1 MTLNPTAATAQYLR
15 SRMSR
20 VCVAITGDTADEML
34 TKADAVVRE
43 NAFLEFRLD
52 YLEKP
57 QNAIGPLRD
66 FLYERS
72 EVTAVATCRR
82 TTGGGRFR
90 ATAAMQLEVLKEAA
104 DAGFHL
110 VDLEIE
116 TAEAISRTDFD
127 AFRAALA
134 QKGTG
139 LILSSHDFDATGDL
153 DKTFDRL
160 QRFLPDFIKIVSTAK
175 QLTDNVTMMRFLE
188 RKSDGANLIGICMGD
203 QGLVSRVLGVR
214 AGSIFTFASAIEG
227 EETGPGQIAARTLL
241 ETYRIEQVEPSTRV
255 YGVIGNPIRQS
266 LSPLMQ
272 NTAFRRE
279 TVNAVFLALEA
290 KKLSDVLNLVRELP
304 VAGFAVTMPFKQDIL
319 VHLEK
324 TDPLSAK
331 IGACNTVVRSQD
343 GRLFGFNTDVGGIT
357 RPIERRMP
365 IRGAKILVLGAGGAA
380 RAAVFGLVDKGA
392 EVYILNRTVET
403 AQKLAR
409 QAKAKAIRRDQ
420 VAKTHFDVIVNATP
434 AGMTGQKLMSI
445 LEPNELN
452 ARIVFDTVYHPI
464 ETPLI
469 RAAREK
475 GIAVISG
482 VEMFVQQ
489 GARQFE
495 IWTGKPAPEEEM
507 LRVVLHALKR
517 RAEASAKGTAGKGAQ
532 VIPISPPRAVA
543 AEPAAAGFEEIEGTA
558 AEAEPAKTTTKAA
571 AKPILEKAA
580 ASVPVQK
587 GAPVAT
593 PIRRPVDLPKKAITK
608 TPTPL
613 QQVRSPK
620 PTRPAVGAKSAPS
633 ARPIAANSAF
643 PKAAAHARNVGPAKK
658 GSLEGGQVKN
668 GAVKSSP
675 VKNGAGRAAVRKTAA
690 APAIVRQAKNGS
702 ANGSTRHA
710 NGASSGKGR
719 SAPQTAG
726 KAAKNSAAAGHARPV
741 KKTVPPAGRKPVAA
755 KSQSRSK
762 R

>member
-1 MTLNPTAATAQYLR
+1 
-15 SRMSR
+15 MSR

-34 TKADAVVRE
+34 AKADAVVRE

-57 QNAIGPLRD
+57 QAAIAKLRE

-90 ATAAMQLEVLKEAA
+90 ATAASQLELLTEAA
-104 DAGFHL
+104 AAGFHL
-110 VDLEIE
+110 VDLEVE
-116 TAEAISRTDFD
+116 TAEGISRAQFD
-127 AFRAALA
+127 AFRLALIDR
-134 QKGTG
+134 GTG
-139 LILSSHDFDATGDL
+139 IILSSHDFDATGDL

-160 QRFLPDFIKIVSTAK
+160 QRFQPDFIKIVSTAK
-175 QLTDNVTMMRFLE
+175 QLIDNVAMMRFLE

-214 AGSIFTFASAIEG
+214 AGSIFTFASASEG

-241 ETYRIEQVEPSTRV
+241 ETYRIDQVELSTKV
-255 YGVIGNPIRQS
+255 YGVVGNPIRHS

-290 KKLSDVLNLVRELP
+290 KKLSDLLNLVRELP
-304 VAGFAVTMPFKQDIL
+304 VAGLAVTMPFKQDIL

-357 RPIERRMP
+357 RPIERRLP

-392 EVYILNRTVET
+392 EVFILNRTIET

-409 QAKAKAIRRDQ
+409 QAKAKTIRRDQ
-420 VAKTHFDVIVNATP
+420 VAKTHFDVIVNVTP
-434 AGMTGQKLMSI
+434 AGMTGHKLTSI
-445 LEPNELN
+445 LEPHELN
-452 ARIVFDTVYHPI
+452 ARLVFDTVYHPI

-469 RAAREK
+469 RAARER

-507 LRVVLHALKR
+507 MRVVLHALKR
-517 RAEASAKGTAGKGAQ
+517 RAEFAANGAGGRGAQ
-532 VIPISPPRAVA
+532 VIAIAPPRLAVVPDAGSSAVVKAPGADGLNGKSKAGKTPDSLPSRSAAQLAEVSKKAEESPEKAIDRPAVPLKALASARARSKAVELPRVAIAKTGASAKNGTAAKAVA
-543 AEPAAAGFEEIEGTA
+543 PPKNGVSKPAVRTPAIAKKAAAGRVASRPAPGAKKPTKVAVPTRAHTNGQAKKTA
-558 AEAEPAKTTTKAA
+558 IPAKH
-571 AKPILEKAA
+571 
-580 ASVPVQK
+580 Q
-587 GAPVAT
+587 
-593 PIRRPVDLPKKAITK
+593 
-608 TPTPL
+608 
-613 QQVRSPK
+613 
-620 PTRPAVGAKSAPS
+620 KSAKKTAS
-633 ARPIAANSAF
+633 A
-643 PKAAAHARNVGPAKK
+643 
-658 GSLEGGQVKN
+658 
-668 GAVKSSP
+668 
-675 VKNGAGRAAVRKTAA
+675 AGRKTAA
-690 APAIVRQAKNGS
+690 SKK
-702 ANGSTRHA
+702 
-710 NGASSGKGR
+710 ASRGKR
-719 SAPQTAG
+719 
-726 KAAKNSAAAGHARPV
+726 
-741 KKTVPPAGRKPVAA
+741 
-755 KSQSRSK
+755 
-762 R
+762 